1 VDKSKLIAGRSFPI
15 GEVEIEGVGTVT
27 VRGLSRHEFIQAG
40 KVREDKGEEQQ
51 ERYLLSRCMVDP
63 EMNEDDVAAWQK
75 ASGRSRSTRSPAR
88 STSFPAS
95 GREPT
100 KAAWLR
106 FQTDPGYSFD
116 FYLAAKLHRT
126 VAELHRTMLERRVH
140 GSGTSTTH
148 ASIQDRQLA
157 RR

>member
-75 ASGRSRSTRSPAR
+75 ASGPFEINAV
-88 STSFPAS
+88 AS
-95 GREPT
+95 KVNELSGIGSGAD
-100 KAAWLR
+100 K
-106 FQTDPGYSFD
+106 SS
-116 FYLAAKLHRT
+116 
-126 VAELHRTMLERRVH
+126 VAEV
-140 GSGTSTTH
+140 S
-148 ASIQDRQLA
+148 D
-157 RR
+157 